1 MLKLQVLISYI
12 TIQKVVINMMMN
24 FSIKLPL
31 KYVRTK
37 FKFITANYG
46 DAQPSF

>member
-1 MLKLQVLISYI
+1 
-12 TIQKVVINMMMN
+12 MMMN

-37 FKFITANYG
+37 FKFTTAIYG
-46 DAQPSF
+46 GAQPPF